1 VDLFYSGAEVPSW
14 RTLLADTGVEHVS
27 LSFMGL
33 RRRVKHTD
41 KWLLAE
47 KFPANQ
53 KIFLDSGAYT
63 VNTADEEK
71 YTVGQLRD
79 IAAAYIIFVQANID
93 RIEFASEFD
102 CLALGLEWIKA
113 AREDFWDDLPDGRFL
128 PIWHAEWGLEELDR
142 LCQKYAR
149 VGIHQT
155 ALGERNLEPTLKAL
169 VRQYGTK
176 YHGVAMTKPTVM
188 AAVPWASVASL
199 SWMSPSQYGDTIVFT
214 GKELKRY
221 PKKYKDQ
228 ARKRHRTLF
237 TNNGFD
243 AQKIEDDDRDEV
255 LRLSIWSWQQL
266 MKHLN
271 REASTAEVVTKQPE
285 GAAGDF
291 AELPGEVVDRAPGEM
306 RNSPTTVVIPERR
319 ELTTLPVMGLDTLT
333 EKYIDG
339 EDGQTKERSV
349 PLVVI
354 RSESMRVCD
363 SCFLSAKCPMFLA
376 GSNCAYNIPVT
387 IRTKDQMQALQNSLI
402 DMQTQRILFMKMA
415 EDLEGGY
422 ADPNLSSELDRLQ
435 KMIKVKTELE
445 QDSFSVKFEAKGTN
459 GQAGIMS
466 RLFGKE
472 AGDQARALP
481 QEVSADRMIVEMDV
495 IDVEE
500 L

>member
-1 VDLFYSGAEVPSW
+1 MDLFYSGAEVPSW

-41 KWLLAE
+41 KWLLSD
-47 KFPANQ
+47 KFPDNQ

-71 YTVGQLRD
+71 YTVGQLKD

-113 AREDFWDDLPDGRFL
+113 AREDFWDDLPDGKFL

-176 YHGVAMTKPTVM
+176 YHGVAMTKPSVM

-199 SWMSPSQYGDTIVFT
+199 SWMSPSQYGDTIVWT

-221 PKKYKDQ
+221 PKKYKEQ
-228 ARKRHRTLF
+228 ARRRHRTLF
-237 TNNGFD
+237 TSNGFD
-243 AQKIEDDDRDEV
+243 AAKIEDDDRDEV

-266 MKHLN
+266 MKHLD
-271 REASTAEVVTKQPE
+271 RESSTAEVVTKQPE
-285 GAAGDF
+285 GPVGDF
-291 AELPGEVVDRAPGEM
+291 AEVPGEVVDRGPGEM
-306 RNSPTTVVIPERR
+306 RNSPTTVAILERR
-319 ELTTLPVMGLDTLT
+319 ELTTLPVMGLDTLN

-339 EDGQTKERSV
+339 EDGETKERAL
-349 PLVVI
+349 PLVVT
-354 RSESMRVCD
+354 RSESMRMC
-363 SCFLSAKCPMFLA
+363 STCFLSAKCPMFLA

-402 DMQTQRILFMKMA
+402 DMQTQRVMFMKMA

-435 KMIKVKTELE
+435 KMIKIKTELE
-445 QDSFSVKFEAKGTN
+445 SDSFSVKFEAKGTT

-466 RLFGKE
+466 RLFGRE
-472 AGDQARALP
+472 AGDAARALP
-481 QEVSADRMIVEMDV
+481 QEVSADRMILEMDV
-495 IDVEE
+495 IDVDEI
-500 L
+500 

>member
-1 VDLFYSGAEVPSW
+1 MHLYMSGAEVPSW
-14 RTLLADTGVEHVS
+14 KTLLADTGVEHVS

-63 VNTADEEK
+63 VNTADDDR
-71 YTVGQLRD
+71 YTVSQLRD

-93 RIEFASEFD
+93 RVEFASEFD
-102 CLALGLEWIKA
+102 CLALGPAWIKA
-113 AREDFWDDLPDGRFL
+113 AREDFWDDLPEAKFL
-128 PIWHAEWGLEELDR
+128 PIWHAESGLEELDH

-169 VRQYGTK
+169 VRQYGTQL
-176 YHGVAMTKPTVM
+176 HGVAMTKPAVM

-237 TNNGFD
+237 TSNGFD

-266 MKHLN
+266 MLHLD
-271 REASTAEVVTKQPE
+271 RGEVVTNQPNVPDE
-285 GAAGDF
+285 SNAEVPGD
-291 AELPGEVVDRAPGEM
+291 AVVMPDTAV
-306 RNSPTTVVIPERR
+306 RNAITTAVVPEKRPT
-319 ELTTLPVMGLDTLT
+319 TTLPVMGLDILR
-333 EKYIDG
+333 EKYIDV
-339 EDGQTKERSV
+339 EDGETKERDVS
-349 PLVVI
+349 LI
-354 RSESMRVCD
+354 ITRSSSMRVCD
-363 SCFLSAKCPMFLA
+363 SCFLSAKCPAFLP
-376 GSNCAYNIPVT
+376 GSNCAYDIPIT

-402 DMQTQRILFMKMA
+402 DMQSQRIMFMKMA

-422 ADPNLSSELDRLQ
+422 ADPNLSSEIDRLQ
-435 KMIKVKTELE
+435 KMIKIKTELE
-445 QDSFSVKFEAKGTN
+445 QDMFSVKFEAKGTN

-466 RLFGKE
+466 RLFGRE
-472 AGDQARALP
+472 AGEKARSLP
-481 QEVSADRMIVEMDV
+481 QEISADKLLVEMDV
-495 IDVEE
+495 LDVEV

>member
-1 VDLFYSGAEVPSW
+1 MDLFYSGAEVSSW

-47 KFPANQ
+47 KFPATQ

-71 YTVGQLRD
+71 YTVGQLKN
-79 IAAAYIIFVQANID
+79 IAADYIIFVQANID

-113 AREDFWDDLPDGRFL
+113 AREDFWEDLPEDKFL

-176 YHGVAMTKPTVM
+176 LHGVAMTKPTVM

-199 SWMSPSQYGDTIVFT
+199 SWMSPSQFGDTIIFS

-221 PKKYKDQ
+221 PKKYKEQ

-237 TNNGFD
+237 TDNGFD

-266 MKHLN
+266 MKSLA
-271 REASTAEVVTKQPE
+271 RESSTDEVVTKQPE
-285 GAAGDF
+285 GPVGDF
-291 AELPGEVVDRAPGEM
+291 AELPGDAVDKSPGEM
-306 RNSPTTVVIPERR
+306 RNSPTTVAVSERR
-319 ELTTLPVMGLDTLT
+319 ELTTLPVMGLDILN
-333 EKYIDG
+333 EKYVDG
-339 EDGQTKERSV
+339 EDGQTKERAV
-349 PLVVI
+349 PLVVT
-354 RSESMRVCD
+354 RSESMRMC
-363 SCFLSAKCPMFLA
+363 SNCFLSAKCPAFLA

-402 DMQTQRILFMKMA
+402 DMQAQRIMFMKMA

-422 ADPNLSSELDRLQ
+422 ADPNLSSEIDRLQ
-435 KMIKVKTELE
+435 KMIKTKTELE

-481 QEVSADRMIVEMDV
+481 QEISADKVIVEMDV

>member
-1 VDLFYSGAEVPSW
+1 LDLHFSGAEVPSW
-14 RTLLADTGVEHVS
+14 KTLLADTGVEHVS

-63 VNTADEEK
+63 VNTADDDK

-102 CLALGLEWIKA
+102 CLALGPEWIKA
-113 AREDFWDDLPDGRFL
+113 AREDFWDDLPEDKFL
-128 PIWHAEWGLEELDR
+128 PIWHAESGLEELDH

-155 ALGERNLEPTLKAL
+155 SLGERNLEPTLKAL

-176 YHGVAMTKPTVM
+176 LHGVAMTKPSVM

-221 PKKYKDQ
+221 PKKYKDS

-237 TNNGFD
+237 TSNGFD

-266 MKHLN
+266 MLHLD
-271 REASTAEVVTKQPE
+271 RGEVVTNQPNE
-285 GAAGDF
+285 PDEANAEVPGD
-291 AELPGEVVDRAPGEM
+291 AVVMPDTEV
-306 RNSPTTVVIPERR
+306 RNSVTTVVVPEKRP
-319 ELTTLPVMGLDTLT
+319 TTTIPVMGLDTLH
-333 EKYIDG
+333 EKYIDA
-339 EDGQTKERSV
+339 EDGETKERAVS
-349 PLVVI
+349 LVVT

-363 SCFLSAKCPMFLA
+363 SCFLSAKCPAFLP
-376 GSNCAYNIPVT
+376 GSNCAYNIPIT
-387 IRTKDQMQALQNSLI
+387 IRTKDQMKSLQDSLI
-402 DMQTQRILFMKMA
+402 DMQSQRVMFLKMT
-415 EDLEGGY
+415 EDIEGGY
-422 ADPNLSSELDRLQ
+422 ADPNLSSEIDRLQ
-435 KMIKVKTELE
+435 KLIKVKTELE

-466 RLFGKE
+466 RLFGRE
-472 AGDQARALP
+472 AGEKARALP
-481 QEVSADRMIVEMDV
+481 QEISADKALVEMDV
-495 IDVEE
+495 IDVDEI
-500 L
+500 